1 MNTTELIHGF
11 NNGDQRAFKQLFD
24 EFLSPLVYFAAKVSG
39 NKQEGEDIVLN
50 AFNKLWSLRA
60 NFKTIEN
67 VRAFLY
73 VTVRNNCLNYL
84 KSEERKRKA
93 RKEILYFSEEANR
106 HESIEED
113 VHIKMINAHLLYR
126 FHEEV
131 NSLPTQCKKVVRLS
145 YFEGYSNAQIASTLK
160 TSINTVEVQ
169 KNKGLNKLRVS
180 VRTKKLLKPSFIFS
194 FLFLIIN

>member
-1 MNTTELIHGF
+1 MNTTELINGF

-24 EFLSPLVYFAAKVSG
+24 EFLNPLIYFAAKVSG
-39 NKQEGEDIVLN
+39 NRQEGEDIVLN
-50 AFNKLWSLRA
+50 SFNKLWSLRS

-67 VRAFLY
+67 IRAFLY

-93 RKEILYFSEEANR
+93 RKEILYVSEEANR
-106 HESIEED
+106 HECIEEH
-113 VHIKMINAHLLYR
+113 VHIKMINAHLLHR
-126 FHEEV
+126 FHEEL
-131 NSLPTQCKKVVRLS
+131 NLLPAQTKRVVDLS
-145 YFEGYSNAQIASTLK
+145 YFEGYSNAQIASTLN

-169 KNKGLNKLRVS
+169 KNRALNKLRVS

-194 FLFLIIN
+194 LLFFIIN